1 MSEQLIELGNQ
12 LRQEQIVQADLKNRF
27 EESTK
32 KAAEIQAKLNQLA
45 LDAFEGTEN
54 NEESLA

>member
-12 LRQEQIVQADLKNRF
+12 FRQEQIVQADLKNKF

-32 KAAEIQAKLNQLA
+32 RAAAIQAKLNQLA
-45 LDAFEGTEN
+45 LDAFEGTETR
-54 NEESLA
+54 EESLT